1 MSPLNPNWQFGVNG
15 KWNNVYPLKPTGNWF
30 QWVPIVSLSM
40 YPKLPIGIE
49 LGFNGGMESETM
61 GTHWNLLAI
70 GPHWNQPAIG
80 FNGYP
85 LFHFPC
91 TPNCQMVLNWD
102 SMGAFNGDSIGKSI
116 QLEEPVINYWYFI
129 IDIGNCPPIRYIPI
143 SFALTSSHRSFE
155 VNSRVTFTVTQA
167 RTHIYI
173 YTKYA
178 CCFVVSNHYNQYI
191 YC

>member
-1 MSPLNPNWQFGVNG
+1 
-15 KWNNVYPLKPTGNWF
+15 
-30 QWVPIVSLSM
+30 
-40 YPKLPIGIE
+40 
-49 LGFNGGMESETM
+49 M
-61 GTHWNLLAI
+61 GTHWNQLAI
-70 GPHWNQPAIG
+70 GPHWNQLAIGFNGDQLPIGSNGDQLPIGG

-91 TPNCQMVLNWD
+91 TPNCQLVLNWD

-167 RTHIYI
+167 RTHIY
-173 YTKYA
+173 TKYA
-178 CCFVVSNHYNQYI
+178 CCFLVSNHIINI
-191 YC
+191 SIAKTWM